1 MMDCT
6 TTEYGVLFSR
16 WSQGIVGGGYQKL
29 CIHPS
34 IYPSVLC
41 VCVSA
46 SGGLKMT
53 GRSEGLN
60 YALSFILATCDGL
73 LQESRLTRSCRR
85 QCVLKVV
92 PDWRCDVDSVN
103 LSVSKEVIDAVI
115 GRRDVMPLR
124 KLFGLR
130 LCTAHDSLER

>member
-1 MMDCT
+1 
-6 TTEYGVLFSR
+6 
-16 WSQGIVGGGYQKL
+16 
-29 CIHPS
+29 
-34 IYPSVLC
+34 
-41 VCVSA
+41 
-46 SGGLKMT
+46 MT

-124 KLFGLR
+124 KLLAFDFVR
-130 LCTAHDSLER
+130 RMTAWRDDPTDL